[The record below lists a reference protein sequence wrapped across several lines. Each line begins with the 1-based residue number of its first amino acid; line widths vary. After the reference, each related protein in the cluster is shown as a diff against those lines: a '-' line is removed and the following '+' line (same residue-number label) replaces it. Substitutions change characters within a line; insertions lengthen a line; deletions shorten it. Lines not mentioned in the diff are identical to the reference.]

1 MSETARLQRLVAEV
15 RDDLR
20 QSEEIGRRIVTYE
33 ARLAAP
39 GCPPEVA
46 GFVGVLLHRWYT
58 SLEAALE
65 RIERVLVGVVPSGE
79 AWHQDLLRLAS
90 LEIPDARPAIL
101 ARATSQA
108 LLPYLRFRH
117 FLRHAYAVELD
128 PSKLHGLV
136 APLPGVQALV
146 SSDLDRFVEETLAA
160 VRSAS
165 GDVPA

>member
-20 QSEEIGRRIVTYE
+20 QTEEIGHRIVTYE
-33 ARLAAP
+33 AQLAAP

-58 SLEAALE
+58 ACEAALE
-65 RIERVLVGVVPSGE
+65 RIERVIVGSVPGGE
-79 AWHQDLLRLAS
+79 AWHQDLPRLAS
-90 LEIPDARPAIL
+90 LEIPDARPPVL
-101 ARATSQA
+101 ARVTSQA

-128 PSKLHGLV
+128 PFELHSLV
-136 APLPGVQALV
+136 TPLPGVQALV
-146 SSDLDRFVEETLAA
+146 SADLSRFVAETMTA
-160 VRSAS
+160 VRSAD
-165 GDVPA
+165 GDAPA